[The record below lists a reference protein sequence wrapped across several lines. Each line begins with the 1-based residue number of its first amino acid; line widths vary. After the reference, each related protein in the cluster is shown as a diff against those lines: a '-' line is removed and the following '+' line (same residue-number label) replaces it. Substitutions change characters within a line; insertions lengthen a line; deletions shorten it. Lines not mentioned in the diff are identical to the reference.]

1 MLSRDDLK
9 EIEIEFNNLDSKK
22 AIIII
27 LNSIAIILTCYC
39 LYLSYNFIYS
49 DESF

>member
-27 LNSIAIILTCYC
+27 LNSIAIILMCYC
-39 LYLSYNFIYS
+39 LYHINFIYS
-49 DESF
+49 DESY